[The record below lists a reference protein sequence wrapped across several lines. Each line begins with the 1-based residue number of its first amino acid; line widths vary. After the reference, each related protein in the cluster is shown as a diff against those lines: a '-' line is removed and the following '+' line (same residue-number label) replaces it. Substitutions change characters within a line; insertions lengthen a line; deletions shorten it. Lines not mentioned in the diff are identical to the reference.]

1 MIKQIVDQ
9 FESEIKS
16 LEEPFDSGFH
26 QTRDLI
32 LRLQRVIE
40 IEREIRKVESIE
52 QEQLSK
58 ENQMLKSEMS
68 NMECTLQTKNHEIY
82 ILQQAI
88 LRIPVANEPGF
99 NKENLCNE

>member
-1 MIKQIVDQ
+1 MIKQIVNQ

-52 QEQLSK
+52 QERLHK
-58 ENQMLKSEMS
+58 ENQILKSEMS
-68 NMECTLQTKNHEIY
+68 DLESTLQNKNHEIY

-88 LRIPVANEPGF
+88 LRIPVANDPGF
-99 NKENLCNE
+99 KKENLCNE

>member
-1 MIKQIVDQ
+1 MIKQIVNQ

-16 LEEPFDSGFH
+16 LEEPFDGGFH

-52 QEQLSK
+52 QERLNK
-58 ENQMLKSEMS
+58 ENQILKSEMCDL
-68 NMECTLQTKNHEIY
+68 ERILQTKNHEIY
-82 ILQQAI
+82 VLQQAI
-88 LRIPVANEPGF
+88 LRIPVANESGF
-99 NKENLCNE
+99 IKENPCNE

>member
-9 FESEIKS
+9 FEDEIKS

-40 IEREIRKVESIE
+40 IEREIRKVESVE
-52 QEQLSK
+52 QQRLCK
-58 ENQMLKSEMS
+58 ENQMLKSEISDLESM
-68 NMECTLQTKNHEIY
+68 LQTKNNEIY

-88 LRIPVANEPGF
+88 MRIPVVNDPGF
-99 NKENLCNE
+99 KKENLCDE